1 MKGYEQ
7 TSREVSEIG
16 SIDFSQDSVF
26 IHDNWHQ
33 NLRRSNGKPYFE
45 ASVVLGYLAQL
56 SQELNGAEFRCSYK
70 DVAQSFSL
78 TKDQVRNA
86 IKYLESSCL
95 ISTTLKTVNRESNVL
110 FIRVNQNKISE
121 IAKAPNLVAR
131 QVSNPYGRPSSLE
144 WEQLKSQTFKRD
156 SYSCVYCSRSDKKLH
171 CDHIV
176 PISRG
181 GTNDLSNL
189 ATACERCNTSK
200 GARTLKEWRA
210 K

>member
-1 MKGYEQ
+1 MRGYEQ
-7 TSREVSEIG
+7 TCPQVDAIG
-16 SIDFSQDSVF
+16 GIDFSRDSVF

-45 ASVVLGYLAQL
+45 ASVVLGHLVQL
-56 SQELNGAEFRCSYK
+56 SQESNGAEFRCS
-70 DVAQSFSL
+70 
-78 TKDQVRNA
+78 NA
-86 IKYLESSCL
+86 IKYLESCYL

-110 FIRVNQNKISE
+110 FIQVNQNKISE
-121 IAKAPNLVAR
+121 ITKAPTLVPR

-144 WEQLKSQTFKRD
+144 WEQLKSQVFKRD
-156 SYSCVYCSRSDKKLH
+156 SYICVYCSSSGKKLH

-200 GARTLKEWRA
+200 GARTLEEWRA